1 MSRPYGGGFF
11 VKGGKKMRREK
22 NEVIGLRLNAGVTM
36 PERDTD

>member
-1 MSRPYGGGFF
+1 MGAAFLF
-11 VKGGKKMRREK
+11 IGGKKMRREK